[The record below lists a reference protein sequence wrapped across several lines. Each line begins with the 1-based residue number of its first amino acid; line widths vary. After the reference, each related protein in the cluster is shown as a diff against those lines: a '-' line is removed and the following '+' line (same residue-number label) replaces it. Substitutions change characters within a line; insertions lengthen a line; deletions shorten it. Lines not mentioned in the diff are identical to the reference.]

1 MPSSRRDKKVD
12 LTKVGR
18 KPAKKAKQIDRKY
31 LSSYSHVFIIR
42 FVNPRNQK
50 IAELRKGLADAQ
62 YVIISHVICF
72 RVIFGKN
79 KVTALALTLN
89 LGKKHL
95 ADIEKLLT
103 FLRGQCAVLLTN
115 NTAAELRTQFD
126 AFRSSEFARPGCSSP
141 QRVILAAGE
150 LSKFPHT
157 MEPYLR
163 QLGVPV
169 KLVRGV
175 VHLTKNFKICEK
187 GETLK
192 PEQCR
197 ILKLFDIELAEFRV
211 SLVASWSAEAGV
223 TSLEEADSFEA
234 LTSLPDAV
242 RVVCRK
248 LDDGQFYF
256 IPEPDTSELGEEPED
271 MEQ

>member
-18 KPAKKAKQIDRKY
+18 KPAKKAKQIDRVKKY

-62 YVIISHVICF
+62 
-72 RVIFGKN
+72 VIFGKN